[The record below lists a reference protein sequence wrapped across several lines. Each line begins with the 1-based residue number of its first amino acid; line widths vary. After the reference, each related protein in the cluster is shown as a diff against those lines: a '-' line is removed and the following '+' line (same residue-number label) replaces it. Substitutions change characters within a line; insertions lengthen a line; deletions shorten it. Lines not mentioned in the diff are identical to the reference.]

1 MLSRAYVLNARSNLL
16 RSFASPLN
24 GFGGCIRRFTGGRRL
39 SVSFV
44 FSGVSFLFTMV
55 VNNFNNIS
63 LFASIGFWYLSILF
77 GEFLAGDV
85 DVVLE
90 LALDRWLILF
100 LRLGLSFSDDVGS
113 SLSLGFLLD
122 GNAKLLLVVWGRG
135 VMDLVLF
142 GREAAAGGKSS
153 RMML

>member
-1 MLSRAYVLNARSNLL
+1 
-16 RSFASPLN
+16 
-24 GFGGCIRRFTGGRRL
+24 
-39 SVSFV
+39 VSFV

-63 LFASIGFWYLSILF
+63 LFASIGFWDLSILL
-77 GEFLAGDV
+77 GECLAGDV